1 MVKDEITT
9 LYTLKYANQPATQ
22 QQSKKTKTVRDEMTI
37 LLTNKYLIQSAVQS
51 STKQKQVRDEIT
63 HLLKKYE
70 NWT

>member
-1 MVKDEITT
+1 MVKDEIKT

-22 QQSKKTKTVRDEMTI
+22 QQSKKTKTIRDEMTI

-70 NWT
+70 N

>member
-22 QQSKKTKTVRDEMTI
+22 QQSKKMKTVRDEMTI

-70 NWT
+70 N

>member
-9 LYTLKYANQPATQ
+9 LLTSKYANQSATQ

-37 LLTNKYLIQSAVQS
+37 LLTNKYLIPSAGQS

-63 HLLKKYE
+63 QLLRKY
-70 NWT
+70 